1 MSNYYVRRS
10 GEDDYLEHAGW
21 KWSKPT
27 KYIDKFMKNGRW
39 VYVYNQARNAAGNVR
54 GAVRGAVA
62 EVKRKGLGNAV
73 ADATGLTARRAY
85 QTARRARDAAS
96 SRGQR
101 QNANLSRAA
110 GRAKKAYNKT
120 LLGRIESAGTRARRA
135 VGKAASDARAA
146 GASFVGS
153 IPKNAYRIPGAIRK
167 GIDTHITGATA
178 KRRMNV
184 NKSRYENLSRSQN
197 RSKNTKA
204 ALAKKNANTY
214 EKSYRQS
221 LAGRLDAAGDAINSW
236 RKKGSS
242 AAKKNYSKARTAFEN
257 ASGITAKREYKEAAR
272 KGDQYGKS
280 LQKHGKGRY
289 SGGTFDGT
297 SGNRGLDAARSR
309 TVKQNSK
316 ATVAAYNRYTNTPAG
331 VLDRY
336 VGDPI
341 NNLRKKVKKKRRQG

>member
-1 MSNYYVRRS
+1 MSNYYVHRS

-21 KWSKPT
+21 HWSKPT

-62 EVKRKGLGNAV
+62 EVRRKGLGNAI

-85 QTARRARDAAS
+85 RRAARARDEAAK
-96 SRGQR
+96 SRDQR

-120 LLGRIESAGTRARRA
+120 ILGRIESAGNRARKA

-153 IPKNAYRIPGAIRK
+153 IPKNAYKVPGAIRK

-184 NKSRYENLSRSQN
+184 NKSRYENLSRSQS

-204 ALAKKNANTY
+204 ALAKKNANAY
-214 EKSYRQS
+214 EKSYRNS
-221 LAGRLDAAGDAINSW
+221 LFGRVDQGMDNIN
-236 RKKGSS
+236 
-242 AAKKNYSKARTAFEN
+242 ELV
-257 ASGITAKREYKEAAR
+257 KR
-272 KGDQYGKS
+272 GKS
-280 LQKHGKGRY
+280 KGK
-289 SGGTFDGT
+289 
-297 SGNRGLDAARSR
+297 
-309 TVKQNSK
+309 
-316 ATVAAYNRYTNTPAG
+316 
-331 VLDRY
+331 
-336 VGDPI
+336 
-341 NNLRKKVKKKRRQG
+341 KKVSR